1 MFPFQVL
8 NCKTNLGG
16 VTTLVSQSRKPLPAP
31 ATPVLQSSTRLF
43 IPLFFPPPPLAT
55 GPCKQSAEISQGVEY
70 FYKPAHCDEY
80 IKALLE
86 AAQAFMG

>member
-1 MFPFQVL
+1 MIWKASKLRFLKAESHYLFQQHL
-8 NCKTNLGG
+8 FCSPP
-16 VTTLVSQSRKPLPAP
+16 LVF
-31 ATPVLQSSTRLF
+31 F
-43 IPLFFPPPPLAT
+43 IPLFFPPPPPAT